1 MGLRSIK
8 VKEIIM
14 AEDLSHKHS
23 PNIVYIVNVEDA
35 VRTVELDYTDL
46 CGMDTLLRIDEETDV
61 LSCEHCVFQ
70 DIIIDDCMVCPL
82 KIIGELLLLK

>member
-1 MGLRSIK
+1 MS
-8 VKEIIM
+8 
-14 AEDLSHKHS
+14 EDLSLKHS

-46 CGMDTLLRIDEETDV
+46 CGMDTLLRIDEHPDV
-61 LSCEHCVFQ
+61 FSCEHCVFQ
-70 DIIIDDCMVCPL
+70 DIVIDDDVICPL

>member
-8 VKEIIM
+8 VKGMTM
-14 AEDLSHKHS
+14 AEDLSLKHS
-23 PNIVYIVNVEDA
+23 PNIVDIVNVEDA

-46 CGMDTLLRIDEETDV
+46 CGMDTLVRVDEHPDV
-61 LSCEHCVFQ
+61 FSCEHCVFQ
-70 DIIIDDCMVCPL
+70 DIIDDDVVCPL

>member
-1 MGLRSIK
+1 MGLLNIK
-8 VKEIIM
+8 VKEMIM
-14 AEDLSHKHS
+14 TEDLSLKHS

-61 LSCEHCVFQ
+61 LSCRHCVFQ
-70 DIIIDDCMVCPL
+70 DIIIDDDVICPL